1 MYLLLTTMTVYITMS
16 MAVKKAMVQGRARG
30 EMPSMSRPTTTGMKA
45 SHTHDAKMNE
55 AVAEAS
61 VSKP

>member
-1 MYLLLTTMTVYITMS
+1 
-16 MAVKKAMVQGRARG
+16 MVQGRARG
-30 EMPSMSRPTTTGMKA
+30 EKPSMSRPTTTGMKA
-45 SHTHDAKMNE
+45 SPTHDAKMHE